1 MNTYAELQKS
11 VDGIADATSHL
22 IEQLK
27 KVCHGVPNPSFDSFP
42 SHLDI
47 NSDTHRDLRRAKQ
60 NVLSC
65 LKEFQTYLTQPTD
78 FIQQIASQCQTL
90 ACLRWLGD
98 FQILPCIPLSESASI
113 KDIADLTG
121 VSEMQL
127 SRIVRTTA
135 MAGFLRE
142 PMPGLVAHTE
152 LSARF
157 ITKQSFLD
165 AVMFLA
171 ETGTPVALKTS
182 VATRLQ
188 GRLGTIDATTPYT
201 VAFNTSR
208 GFQVACEQSKKL
220 RRQWLAFS
228 RCVVNA
234 KDDFTETLGQLDWFR
249 TRDARIVDVRASSSE
264 AVVALAELWPKP
276 QFIVQMREPAS
287 SAGAIVGTGRSGSFN
302 HMETDHLGGLS
313 SRISFQRRS
322 PGSPQNVKD
331 ATVYMF
337 RVPTDDLGFLG
348 YPQVGD
354 LQILPELWTHLS
366 ILKANRA
373 AAFILLVQ
381 VLPDPGSVDADIEE
395 TARLRDLWKMQLVN
409 RHEIQVDELT
419 EMINGVNDGLG
430 WLAVVNKLES
440 RSSATAAF
448 VVKYEDFPVIQ
459 QALELG

>member
-1 MNTYAELQKS
+1 MNAYAELQKS
-11 VDGIADATSHL
+11 VDDIANSTSHL

-27 KVCHGVPNPSFDSFP
+27 KACHDVPNSSFNSFP

-47 NSDTHRDLRRAKQ
+47 SSETHGDLYRAKQ

-78 FIQQIASQCQTL
+78 FIQQIAGQCQTL

-98 FQILPCIPLSESASI
+98 FQVLPCIPLSESASI

-121 VSEMQL
+121 VSDMQL

-157 ITKQSFLD
+157 VTKHSFLD

-171 ETGTPVALKTS
+171 ETGAPVALQTS

-201 VAFNTSR
+201 VALNTSR

-228 RCVVNA
+228 RCGVNI

-249 TRDARIVDVRASSSE
+249 TGDARIVDVCASSSE
-264 AVVALAELWPKP
+264 AVVALAKLWPKP
-276 QFIVQMREPAS
+276 QFIFQMSEPTS
-287 SAGAIVGTGRSGSFN
+287 SIGAAARTGRSGSFN
-302 HMETDHLGGLS
+302 NMEFDHLGGWS

-322 PGSPQNVKD
+322 PRSPQAVRD

-354 LQILPELWTHLS
+354 LQILPELWAHLS

-395 TARLRDLWKMQLVN
+395 TARLRDLWKMQLIN

-430 WLAVVNKLES
+430 RLVVANKRES
-440 RSSATAAF
+440 RSSATVAF
-448 VVKYEDFPVIQ
+448 VIKYEDFPIIQ
-459 QALELG
+459 QALDQ